1 MAVSLDKDANTAKD
15 PANANSMRALVQ
27 IVKQSGDAV
36 SLAAEGLVRS
46 CVAKKAR
53 SLLRPEVPSIQCS
66 KGTG

>member
-46 CVAKKAR
+46 CV
-53 SLLRPEVPSIQCS
+53 SQ
-66 KGTG
+66 KG